1 MKKLLL
7 LLLLPSLLLAQEDK
21 KPRKLFFEI
30 KQGVGLPSIGIKYK
44 NQKGNYWNVGVNTVD
59 YLFLLVGKNNFK
71 FYGTGP
77 YLSYSKYWKT
87 KYSSDLGFQTT
98 LFDDGDDGNLVV
110 TPFVGVYFGKKVCI
124 GFDIITPVLN
134 GQIYINISPTL
145 KIKL

>member
-1 MKKLLL
+1 MKKILL
-7 LLLLPSLLLAQEDK
+7 LLLLPVCVLGQEE
-21 KPRKLFFEI
+21 KPRKLFLEL
-30 KQGVGLPSIGIKYK
+30 KQGVGLPSVGLKYK

-59 YLFLLVGKNNFK
+59 YLFPLVGKNNFR

-77 YLSYSKYWKT
+77 YLSYSKYWKS
-87 KYSSDLGFQTT
+87 KYSSDLGLQTT

-110 TPFVGVYFGKKVCI
+110 TPFVGAYFGKKVCI